1 MKISIIT
8 PCRNAERYIA
18 ETIESVI
25 TQRGDF
31 DLEYVI
37 IDGASSDRTLEI
49 ATGYRERL
57 ESGTFP
63 LACRSVSMEVLS
75 EPDSG
80 MYDALAKGLSR
91 ISGEVVAYLNADDI
105 YFPNAL
111 STVVAIFREHDEVC
125 WTTGMCTVLNEWGQ
139 VTSTV
144 LPLSYSRDLIRAGVY
159 GRIHINTIQQES
171 TFWRVSLLSG
181 LDTEKLRCFK
191 LAGDFYLWSRFAQ
204 KNELW
209 IIQSC
214 LGGFRSHSGQLSR
227 QRDAYREEMDA
238 IASTAGPVQ
247 RVRAYLQLLGTYFLP
262 DRLKR
267 MLNRR
272 ILHYSDGRWSCSPH
286 TYLRH

>member
-8 PCRNAERYIA
+8 PCRNAERFIA

-37 IDGASSDRTLEI
+37 IDGASSDRTLQI

-111 STVVAIFREHDEVC
+111 STVSAIFREHDEVC
-125 WTTGMCTVLNEWGQ
+125 WVTGMCTVLNEW
-139 VTSTV
+139 
-144 LPLSYSRDLIRAGVY
+144 
-159 GRIHINTIQQES
+159 
-171 TFWRVSLLSG
+171 
-181 LDTEKLRCFK
+181 
-191 LAGDFYLWSRFAQ
+191 
-204 KNELW
+204 
-209 IIQSC
+209 
-214 LGGFRSHSGQLSR
+214 
-227 QRDAYREEMDA
+227 
-238 IASTAGPVQ
+238 
-247 RVRAYLQLLGTYFLP
+247 
-262 DRLKR
+262 
-267 MLNRR
+267 
-272 ILHYSDGRWSCSPH
+272 
-286 TYLRH
+286 